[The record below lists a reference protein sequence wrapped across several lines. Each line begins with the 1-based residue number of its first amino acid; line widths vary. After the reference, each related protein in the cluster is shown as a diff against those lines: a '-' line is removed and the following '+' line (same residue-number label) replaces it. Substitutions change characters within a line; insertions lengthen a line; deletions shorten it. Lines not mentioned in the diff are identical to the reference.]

1 MNPRRQVRDP
11 AEPICVTLKVFG
23 GFSQLRESSV
33 EERSVPA
40 GSSIEGLWVGLTLEA
55 PEFVEKLREGIA
67 QGYLH
72 VLLNGRN
79 IVFLNG
85 PETRLSDG
93 DTVAILPPIGGG

>member
-1 MNPRRQVRDP
+1 MNPRQQLRDR
-11 AEPICVTLKVFG
+11 AEPIRVTLKLFG
-23 GFSQLRESSV
+23 GLRQLRESPV

-40 GSSIEGLWVGLTLEA
+40 DSTIEGLWTGLALEA
-55 PEFVEKLREGIA
+55 PEFVEKLRQGVA
-67 QGYLH
+67 KGYLH

-79 IVFLNG
+79 IVFLDG

>member
-1 MNPRRQVRDP
+1 MNPRDQLRGR
-11 AEPICVTLKVFG
+11 AERIRITLKLFG
-23 GFSQLRESSV
+23 GLRQLRESRV

-40 GSSIEGLWVGLTLEA
+40 ESTIEGLWAGLALDA
-55 PEFVEKLREGIA
+55 PGFVEKLREGIA
-67 QGYLH
+67 KGYIH